1 MQENQTIPFKCPKC
15 QAPINV
21 NEALY
26 KQIESENQS
35 RFLAQQREFEKEVN
49 EKRAQYQSHFKALE
63 QKEEALKEREREQ
76 QAQFDD
82 AVKQASA
89 LALQDERAKIIE
101 EARKNAF
108 LEQQKGLELLQK
120 ELDEKSKQVQELHQ
134 KEAEIERL
142 KRENNEAES
151 RLKAENEKKLNE
163 KLDLEREKIEKA
175 LHEKNELK
183 FKQQEEQLEMLR
195 NELKNAQRKAELSSQ
210 QFQGEVQ
217 ELAIEE
223 FLKQKFPL
231 DSVEEIKKGQ
241 RGGDCIQVVHTR
253 EFQNCGKIYYESKR
267 TKEFQ
272 KAWVEKLKS
281 DMREIGADVGVIVSE
296 ALPKEMERMGLF
308 EGVWVCSFEEFKGLS
323 AVLREG
329 VIQVSLAKK
338 SQENK
343 GDKVNLL
350 YHYLT
355 SSEFSMQVN
364 AIIEGFEQLRADLES
379 EKRAMA
385 RIWKSREKQMEKVFE
400 GTINMYGSI
409 KGIAGNVIGQVK
421 ALELGY
427 DGEELE
433 EDNSRRKYER

>member
-1 MQENQTIPFKCPKC
+1 MQENQTRPFICPKC
-15 QAPINV
+15 QEPIDV

-26 KQIESENQS
+26 KQIERENQS
-35 RFLAQQREFEKEVN
+35 RFLAQQKAFEKEVN
-49 EKRAQYQSHFKALE
+49 EKRAQYQSYFKNLE
-63 QKEEALKEREREQ
+63 QKEEALKEREKEQ
-76 QAQFDD
+76 QAKFDE

-163 KLDLEREKIEKA
+163 KLETEREKIEKA

-210 QFQGEVQ
+210 QLQGEVQ

-231 DSVEEIKKGQ
+231 DCIEEIKKGQ

-329 VIQVSLAKK
+329 VIQMSLAKK

-364 AIIEGFEQLRADLES
+364 AIIEGFEQLRADLER
-379 EKRAMA
+379 EKRAMNK
-385 RIWKSREKQMEKVFE
+385 IWKSREKQIDKVFE

-409 KGIAGNVIGQVK
+409 KGIAGNAIGQVK

-427 DGEELE
+427 DGEDLE
-433 EDNSRRKYER
+433 D

>member
-1 MQENQTIPFKCPKC
+1 MQENQTIPFKCPNC

-21 NEALY
+21 NEVLY
-26 KQIESENQS
+26 KQIELENQS
-35 RFLAQQREFEKEVN
+35 RFLAQQKEFEKEVN
-49 EKRAQYQSHFKALE
+49 EKRAQYQSHFKMLE
-63 QKEEALKEREREQ
+63 QKEEALKEQEREQ
-76 QAQFDD
+76 KAKFDD

-163 KLDLEREKIEKA
+163 KLETEREKIEKA

-223 FLKQKFPL
+223 FLRQKFPL
-231 DSVEEIKKGQ
+231 DNIEEIKKGQ

-272 KAWVEKLKS
+272 KAWIEKLKS

-296 ALPKEMERMGLF
+296 ALPKEMDRMGLF

-329 VIQVSLAKK
+329 VIQVGLAKK

-343 GDKVNLL
+343 GDKMDLL

-355 SSEFSMQVN
+355 SSEFFMQVS
-364 AIIEGFEQLRADLES
+364 AIIEGFEQLRADLER
-379 EKRAMA
+379 EKRAMNK
-385 RIWKSREKQMEKVFE
+385 IWKSREKQIDKVFE

-409 KGIAGNVIGQVK
+409 KGIMGNVIGQVK

-427 DGEELE
+427 DGEDLE
-433 EDNSRRKYER
+433 

>member
-1 MQENQTIPFKCPKC
+1 MQENQITCPKC
-15 QAPINV
+15 QTLIDV
-21 NEALY
+21 REALY
-26 KQIESENQS
+26 KQIERENQNK
-35 RFLAQQREFEKEVN
+35 FLAQQKEFEKEVN
-49 EKRAQYQSHFKALE
+49 AKRKNLE
-63 QKEEALKEREREQ
+63 QKEEALKEREKEQ
-76 QAQFDD
+76 QAKFDE

-151 RLKAENEKKLNE
+151 RLKAENEKKMNE

-223 FLKQKFPL
+223 FLRQKFPL
-231 DSVEEIKKGQ
+231 DSIEEIKKGQ

-323 AVLREG
+323 TVLREG

-343 GDKVNLL
+343 GDKVDLL

-385 RIWKSREKQMEKVFE
+385 RIWKSREKQIDKVFE

-409 KGIAGNVIGQVK
+409 KGIAGNAIGQVK

-427 DGEELE
+427 DGEDLE
-433 EDNSRRKYER
+433 

>member
-15 QAPINV
+15 QAPIDV

-26 KQIESENQS
+26 KQIELENQS
-35 RFLAQQREFEKEVN
+35 RFLAQQKEFEKEVK
-49 EKRAQYQSHFKALE
+49 EKRAQYQSHFKMLE
-63 QKEEALKEREREQ
+63 QKEEALKEQEREQ
-76 QAQFDD
+76 KAKFDD

-120 ELDEKSKQVQELHQ
+120 ELDDKSKQVQELHQ

-163 KLDLEREKIEKA
+163 KLETERERIEKA

-223 FLKQKFPL
+223 FLRQKFPL
-231 DSVEEIKKGQ
+231 DCIEEIKKGQ

-355 SSEFSMQVN
+355 SSEFSMQVS
-364 AIIEGFEQLRADLES
+364 AIIEGFEQLKADLEK
-379 EKRAMA
+379 EKNAMA
-385 RIWKSREKQMEKVFE
+385 RIWKSREKQIEKVFE

-409 KGIAGNVIGQVK
+409 KGIMGNAIGQVK
-421 ALELGY
+421 ALELRY
-427 DGEELE
+427 DG
-433 EDNSRRKYER
+433 

>member
-1 MQENQTIPFKCPKC
+1 MQENQTRPFICPKC
-15 QAPINV
+15 QEPIDV

-26 KQIESENQS
+26 KQIERENQS
-35 RFLAQQREFEKEVN
+35 RFLAQQKAFEKEVN
-49 EKRAQYQSHFKALE
+49 EKRAQYQSYFKNLE
-63 QKEEALKEREREQ
+63 QKEEALKEREKEQ
-76 QAQFDD
+76 KAKFDE

-163 KLDLEREKIEKA
+163 KLETERERIEKA

-223 FLKQKFPL
+223 FLRQKFPL
-231 DSVEEIKKGQ
+231 DCIEEIKKGQ

-272 KAWVEKLKS
+272 KAWVEKLKN

-343 GDKVNLL
+343 GDKVDLL

-385 RIWKSREKQMEKVFE
+385 RIWKSREKQIDKVFE

-409 KGIAGNVIGQVK
+409 KGIAGNAIGQVK

-427 DGEELE
+427 DGEDLE
-433 EDNSRRKYER
+433 D

>member
-49 EKRAQYQSHFKALE
+49 EKRVQYQSHFKMLE
-63 QKEEALKEREREQ
+63 QKEETLKEREREQ

-223 FLKQKFPL
+223 FLRQKFPL
-231 DSVEEIKKGQ
+231 DSIEEIKKGQ

-329 VIQVSLAKK
+329 VIQVGLAKK

-385 RIWKSREKQMEKVFE
+385 RIWKSREKQIDKVFE

-409 KGIAGNVIGQVK
+409 KGIAGNAIGQVK
-421 ALELGY
+421 ALKLGY
-427 DGEELE
+427 DGEDLE
-433 EDNSRRKYER
+433 D

>member
-1 MQENQTIPFKCPKC
+1 MQENQITCPKC
-15 QAPINV
+15 QTLIDV
-21 NEALY
+21 REALY
-26 KQIESENQS
+26 KQIELENQNK
-35 RFLAQQREFEKEVN
+35 FLAQQKEFEKEVN
-49 EKRAQYQSHFKALE
+49 EKRVQYQSYFKNLE

-120 ELDEKSKQVQELHQ
+120 ELDEKSKQVQQLHQ

-343 GDKVNLL
+343 GDKVDLL
-350 YHYLT
+350 YRYLT

-385 RIWKSREKQMEKVFE
+385 RIWKSREKQIDKVFE

-409 KGIAGNVIGQVK
+409 KGIAGNAIGQVK
-421 ALELGY
+421 ALKLGY
-427 DGEELE
+427 DGEDLE
-433 EDNSRRKYER
+433 D

>member
-1 MQENQTIPFKCPKC
+1 MQENQTRPFICPKC
-15 QAPINV
+15 QEPIDV

-26 KQIESENQS
+26 KQIERENQS
-35 RFLAQQREFEKEVN
+35 RFLAQQKAFEKEVN
-49 EKRAQYQSHFKALE
+49 EKRAQYQSYFKNLE
-63 QKEEALKEREREQ
+63 QKEEALKEREKEQ
-76 QAQFDD
+76 QAKFDE

-134 KEAEIERL
+134 KEVEIERL

-163 KLDLEREKIEKA
+163 KLETERERIEKA

-223 FLKQKFPL
+223 FLRQKFPL
-231 DSVEEIKKGQ
+231 DCIEEIKKGQ

-355 SSEFSMQVN
+355 SSEFSMQVS
-364 AIIEGFEQLRADLES
+364 AIIEGFEQLRADLEK
-379 EKRAMA
+379 EKNAMA

-400 GTINMYGSI
+400 STINMYGSI
-409 KGIAGNVIGQVK
+409 KGIMGNAIGQVK

-427 DGEELE
+427 DGEDLE
-433 EDNSRRKYER
+433 

>member
-1 MQENQTIPFKCPKC
+1 MQENQTCPFICPKC
-15 QAPINV
+15 QEPIDV

-26 KQIESENQS
+26 KQIERENQS
-35 RFLAQQREFEKEVN
+35 RFLAQQKAFEKEVN
-49 EKRAQYQSHFKALE
+49 EKRAQYQSYFKNLE
-63 QKEEALKEREREQ
+63 QKEEALKEREKEQ
-76 QAQFDD
+76 KAKFDE

-89 LALQDERAKIIE
+89 LALQDEKAKIIE

-163 KLDLEREKIEKA
+163 KLDVERERIEKA

-210 QFQGEVQ
+210 QLQGEVQ

-223 FLKQKFPL
+223 FLRQKFPL
-231 DSVEEIKKGQ
+231 DCIEEIKKGQ

-329 VIQVSLAKK
+329 VIQVGLAKK

-409 KGIAGNVIGQVK
+409 KGIAGNAIGQVK

-427 DGEELE
+427 DGEDLE
-433 EDNSRRKYER
+433 D

>member
-1 MQENQTIPFKCPKC
+1 MQENQTRPFICPKC
-15 QAPINV
+15 QEPIDV

-26 KQIESENQS
+26 KQIERENQS
-35 RFLAQQREFEKEVN
+35 RFLAQQKEFEKEVN
-49 EKRAQYQSHFKALE
+49 EKRAQYQSHLKALE
-63 QKEEALKEREREQ
+63 QKEEALKEREKEQ
-76 QAQFDD
+76 KAKFDE

-89 LALQDERAKIIE
+89 LALQDEKAKIIE

-163 KLDLEREKIEKA
+163 KLETERERIEKA

-223 FLKQKFPL
+223 FLRQKFPL

-241 RGGDCIQVVHTR
+241 KGGDCIQVVHTR

-272 KAWVEKLKS
+272 KAWIEKLKS

-296 ALPKEMERMGLF
+296 VLPKEMERMGLF

-343 GDKVNLL
+343 GDKVNLI

-385 RIWKSREKQMEKVFE
+385 RIWKSREKQIDKVFE

-409 KGIAGNVIGQVK
+409 KGIAGNAIGQVK

-427 DGEELE
+427 DGEDLE
-433 EDNSRRKYER
+433 

>member
-21 NEALY
+21 SEALY
-26 KQIESENQS
+26 KQIELENQS
-35 RFLAQQREFEKEVN
+35 RFLAQQKAFEKEVN
-49 EKRAQYQSHFKALE
+49 EKRAQYHTHLKMLE
-63 QKEEALKEREREQ
+63 QKEEALKERAKEQ
-76 QAQFDD
+76 QAQFDE

-89 LALQDERAKIIE
+89 LALQDERAKIME

-223 FLKQKFPL
+223 FLRQKFPL

-253 EFQNCGKIYYESKR
+253 EFQNCGRIYYESKR

-281 DMREIGADVGVIVSE
+281 DMREIGADMGVIVSE

-427 DGEELE
+427 DGEDLE
-433 EDNSRRKYER
+433 D

>member
-1 MQENQTIPFKCPKC
+1 MQENQTRPFICPKC
-15 QAPINV
+15 QEPIDV

-26 KQIESENQS
+26 KQIEQENQNK
-35 RFLAQQREFEKEVN
+35 FLAQQKAFEKEVN
-49 EKRAQYQSHFKALE
+49 EKRAQYQSYFKNLE
-63 QKEEALKEREREQ
+63 QKEEALKERAKEQ

-82 AVKQASA
+82 AVKQAST

-210 QFQGEVQ
+210 QLQGEVQ

-223 FLKQKFPL
+223 FLRQKFPL

-323 AVLREG
+323 TVLREG

-343 GDKVNLL
+343 GDKVDLL

-385 RIWKSREKQMEKVFE
+385 RIWKSREKQIDKVFE

-409 KGIAGNVIGQVK
+409 KGIAGNAIGQVK

-427 DGEELE
+427 DGEDLE
-433 EDNSRRKYER
+433 D

>member
-21 NEALY
+21 SEALY
-26 KQIESENQS
+26 KQIELENQS
-35 RFLAQQREFEKEVN
+35 RFLAQQKEFEKEVN
-49 EKRAQYQSHFKALE
+49 EKRVQYQSHFKMLE
-63 QKEEALKEREREQ
+63 QKEDALKERAKEQ
-76 QAQFDD
+76 QAQFDE

-89 LALQDERAKIIE
+89 LALQDERAKIME

-223 FLKQKFPL
+223 FLRQKFPL

-343 GDKVNLL
+343 GDKVDLL

-385 RIWKSREKQMEKVFE
+385 RIWKSREKQIDKVFE
-400 GTINMYGSI
+400 NAINMYGSI
-409 KGIAGNVIGQVK
+409 KGIAGNTIGQVK

-427 DGEELE
+427 DEGDLE
-433 EDNSRRKYER
+433 

>member
-1 MQENQTIPFKCPKC
+1 MQQNQFKCPNC
-15 QAPINV
+15 QAPIDV

-35 RFLAQQREFEKEVN
+35 RFLAQKKEFDKEVDAKRKEYQRCFKELEQREK
-49 EKRAQYQSHFKALE
+49 
-63 QKEEALKEREREQ
+63 ALKEQEKEQ
-76 QAQFDD
+76 EAQFED

-89 LALQDERAKIIE
+89 QALQNERAKIINERAKIIE

-108 LEQQKGLELLQK
+108 LEQQKGLELLKK

-163 KLDLEREKIEKA
+163 KLDVERERIAKA

-223 FLKQKFPL
+223 FLRQKFPL
-231 DSVEEIKKGQ
+231 DSIEEIKKGQ
-241 RGGDCIQVVHTR
+241 KGGDCIQVVHTR

-272 KAWVEKLKS
+272 KAWIEKFKG

-329 VIQVSLAKK
+329 VIKVSLAKTN
-338 SQENK
+338 QENK
-343 GDKVNLL
+343 SDKMSLL
-350 YHYLT
+350 YEYLT
-355 SSEFSMQVN
+355 SRDFVLQVE
-364 AIIEGFEQLRADLES
+364 AIVEGFSKMRADLES
-379 EKRAMA
+379 EKRSMK
-385 RIWKSREKQMEKVFE
+385 RIWNAREKQIEIVLDSTTK
-400 GTINMYGSI
+400 MYGSI
-409 KGIAGNVIGQVK
+409 KGIAGNAIAQVK

-427 DGEELE
+427 DGEEDLE
-433 EDNSRRKYER
+433 

>member
-1 MQENQTIPFKCPKC
+1 MQENQTRPFICPKC
-15 QAPINV
+15 QEPIDV

-26 KQIESENQS
+26 KQIERENQS
-35 RFLAQQREFEKEVN
+35 RFLAQQKEFEKEVN
-49 EKRAQYQSHFKALE
+49 EKRAQYQSYFKNLE
-63 QKEEALKEREREQ
+63 QKEEALKEREKEQ
-76 QAQFDD
+76 QAKFDE

-89 LALQDERAKIIE
+89 LALQDEKAKIIE

-163 KLDLEREKIEKA
+163 KLETERERIEKA

-183 FKQQEEQLEMLR
+183 FKQQEEQLEVLR

-210 QFQGEVQ
+210 QLQGEVQ

-223 FLKQKFPL
+223 FLRQKFPL

-343 GDKVNLL
+343 GDKVDLL

-379 EKRAMA
+379 EKRAMN
-385 RIWKSREKQMEKVFE
+385 RIWKSREKQIDKVFE

-409 KGIAGNVIGQVK
+409 KGIAGNAIGQVK

-427 DGEELE
+427 DGEDLE
-433 EDNSRRKYER
+433 

>member
-1 MQENQTIPFKCPKC
+1 MQENQTIPFICPKC
-15 QAPINV
+15 QAPIDV

-26 KQIESENQS
+26 KQIEQENQNK
-35 RFLAQQREFEKEVN
+35 FLAQQKAFEKEVN
-49 EKRAQYQSHFKALE
+49 EKRAQYQSYFKNLE
-63 QKEEALKEREREQ
+63 QKEEALKEREKEQ
-76 QAQFDD
+76 KAKFDE

-89 LALQDERAKIIE
+89 LALQDERDKIIE

-163 KLDLEREKIEKA
+163 KLDLERERIEKA

-223 FLKQKFPL
+223 FLRQKFPL
-231 DSVEEIKKGQ
+231 DCIEEIKKGQ

-296 ALPKEMERMGLF
+296 VLPKEMERMGLF

-343 GDKVNLL
+343 GDKVDLL

-385 RIWKSREKQMEKVFE
+385 RIWKSREKQIDKVFE

-409 KGIAGNVIGQVK
+409 KGIAGNAIGQVK

-427 DGEELE
+427 DE
-433 EDNSRRKYER
+433 EDLED

>member
-1 MQENQTIPFKCPKC
+1 MQENQTHSFKCPNC
-15 QAPINV
+15 QAPIDV

-26 KQIESENQS
+26 KQIELENQS
-35 RFLAQQREFEKEVN
+35 RFLAQQKEFEKEVK
-49 EKRAQYQSHFKALE
+49 EKSKMLK
-63 QKEEALKEREREQ
+63 QKEEALKEQEREQ
-76 QAQFDD
+76 KTKFDD
-82 AVKQASA
+82 AVKQASV

-151 RLKAENEKKLNE
+151 RLKVENEKKLNE
-163 KLDLEREKIEKA
+163 KLETEREKIEKA

-231 DSVEEIKKGQ
+231 DCIEEIKKGQ

-281 DMREIGADVGVIVSE
+281 DMREIGTDVGVIVSE

-343 GDKVNLL
+343 GDKVDLL

-355 SSEFSMQVN
+355 SSEFSMQVS
-364 AIIEGFEQLRADLES
+364 AIIEGFEQLRAELEK
-379 EKRAMA
+379 EKNAMA

-409 KGIAGNVIGQVK
+409 KGIMGNAIGQVK
-421 ALELGY
+421 VLELGY
-427 DGEELE
+427 DGEDLE
-433 EDNSRRKYER
+433 D

>member
-21 NEALY
+21 SEVLY
-26 KQIESENQS
+26 KQIERENQNK
-35 RFLAQQREFEKEVN
+35 FLAQQKAFEKEVN
-49 EKRAQYQSHFKALE
+49 EKRAQYQSYFKNLE
-63 QKEEALKEREREQ
+63 QKEEALKERAKEQ
-76 QAQFDD
+76 QTKFDE

-120 ELDEKSKQVQELHQ
+120 ELDEKSKQVQELYQ

-223 FLKQKFPL
+223 FLRQKFPL
-231 DSVEEIKKGQ
+231 DSIEEIKKGQ

-272 KAWVEKLKS
+272 KAWVEKLKN

-343 GDKVNLL
+343 GDKVDLL

-364 AIIEGFEQLRADLES
+364 VIIEGFEQLRADLES

-385 RIWKSREKQMEKVFE
+385 RIWKSREKQIDKVFE

-409 KGIAGNVIGQVK
+409 KGIAGSAIGQVK

-427 DGEELE
+427 DGEDLE
-433 EDNSRRKYER
+433 D

>member
-1 MQENQTIPFKCPKC
+1 MQENQTIPFICPKC
-15 QAPINV
+15 QAPIDV

-26 KQIESENQS
+26 KQIEQENQNK
-35 RFLAQQREFEKEVN
+35 FLAQQKAFEKEVN
-49 EKRAQYQSHFKALE
+49 EKRAQYQSYFKNLE
-63 QKEEALKEREREQ
+63 QKEEALKEREKEQ
-76 QAQFDD
+76 KAKFDE

-89 LALQDERAKIIE
+89 LALQDERDKIIE

-163 KLDLEREKIEKA
+163 KLDLERERIEKA

-223 FLKQKFPL
+223 FLRQKFPL
-231 DSVEEIKKGQ
+231 DCIEEIKKGQ

-296 ALPKEMERMGLF
+296 VLPKEMERMGLF

-329 VIQVSLAKK
+329 VIQVGLAKK

-379 EKRAMA
+379 EKRAMT
-385 RIWKSREKQMEKVFE
+385 RIWKSREKQIDKVFE

-409 KGIAGNVIGQVK
+409 KGIAGNAIGQVK

-427 DGEELE
+427 DGEDLE
-433 EDNSRRKYER
+433 D

>member
-1 MQENQTIPFKCPKC
+1 MQENSIKCPKC
-15 QAPINV
+15 QTPINV
-21 NEALY
+21 SDALY
-26 KQIESENQS
+26 KQIELENHNK
-35 RFLAQQREFEKEVN
+35 FLAQQKEFEKEVN
-49 EKRAQYQSHFKALE
+49 EKRAQYQSYFKNLE
-63 QKEEALKEREREQ
+63 QKEEALKQQEKEQKER
-76 QAQFDD
+76 FDD

-142 KRENNEAES
+142 KRENNEVES
-151 RLKAENEKKLNE
+151 KLKAENEKKLNE
-163 KLDLEREKIEKA
+163 KLVLEREKIEKA

-183 FKQQEEQLEMLR
+183 FKQQEEQLEILR
-195 NELKNAQRKAELSSQ
+195 NELKNAQRKAELGSQ
-210 QFQGEVQ
+210 QLQGEVQ

-223 FLKQKFPL
+223 FLTQKFPL
-231 DSVEEIKKGQ
+231 DCIEEIKKGQ
-241 RGGDCIQVVHTR
+241 RGGDWIQVVHTR

-281 DMREIGADVGVIVSE
+281 DMREVGADVGVIVSE

-323 AVLREG
+323 AALREG
-329 VIQVSLAKK
+329 VIQVSLAKR

-343 GDKVNLL
+343 GDKMGLL

-364 AIIEGFEQLRADLES
+364 AIIEAFRQLKADLES

-385 RIWKSREKQMEKVFE
+385 RIWKSREKQIDKVFE

-409 KGIAGNVIGQVK
+409 KGIVGNAIGQVK

-427 DGEELE
+427 DEGDLE
-433 EDNSRRKYER
+433 D

>member
-1 MQENQTIPFKCPKC
+1 MQENQTRPFICPNC
-15 QAPINV
+15 QEPIDV

-26 KQIESENQS
+26 KQIERENQS
-35 RFLAQQREFEKEVN
+35 RFLAQQKEFEKEVN
-49 EKRAQYQSHFKALE
+49 EKRAQYQSYFKNLE
-63 QKEEALKEREREQ
+63 QKEEALKVREKEQ
-76 QAQFDD
+76 QAKFDD

-89 LALQDERAKIIE
+89 LALKDERAKIIE
-101 EARKNAF
+101 EARKNVF

-163 KLDLEREKIEKA
+163 KLDVERERIEKA

-223 FLKQKFPL
+223 FLRQKFPL
-231 DSVEEIKKGQ
+231 DSIEEIKKGQ

-329 VIQVSLAKK
+329 VIQVGLAKK

-343 GDKVNLL
+343 GDKMDLL

-409 KGIAGNVIGQVK
+409 KGIAGNAIGQVK

-427 DGEELE
+427 DE
-433 EDNSRRKYER
+433 EDLE

>member
-1 MQENQTIPFKCPKC
+1 MQENQTRPFICPKC
-15 QAPINV
+15 QEPIDV

-26 KQIESENQS
+26 KQIERENQS
-35 RFLAQQREFEKEVN
+35 RFLAQQKAFEKEVN
-49 EKRAQYQSHFKALE
+49 EKRAQYQSDFKNLE
-63 QKEEALKEREREQ
+63 QKEEALKGRAKEQ
-76 QAQFDD
+76 QAQFDE

-151 RLKAENEKKLNE
+151 RLKAENEKELNE

-223 FLKQKFPL
+223 FLRQKFPL

-296 ALPKEMERMGLF
+296 VLPKEMERMGLF

-343 GDKVNLL
+343 GDKVDLL

-379 EKRAMA
+379 EKRAMN
-385 RIWKSREKQMEKVFE
+385 RIWKSREKQIDKVFE

-409 KGIAGNVIGQVK
+409 KGIAGNAIGQVK

-427 DGEELE
+427 DE
-433 EDNSRRKYER
+433 EDLED

>member
-26 KQIESENQS
+26 KQIERENQS
-35 RFLAQQREFEKEVN
+35 RFLAQQKEFEKEVN
-49 EKRAQYQSHFKALE
+49 EKRAQYLSDFKNLE
-63 QKEEALKEREREQ
+63 QKEEALKERAKEQ
-76 QAQFDD
+76 QAKFDD

-223 FLKQKFPL
+223 FLRQKFPL
-231 DSVEEIKKGQ
+231 DSIEEIKKGQ

-296 ALPKEMERMGLF
+296 ALPKEMERMGLL

-329 VIQVSLAKK
+329 VIQMSLAKK

-385 RIWKSREKQMEKVFE
+385 RIWKSREKQIDKVFE

-427 DGEELE
+427 DGEDLE
-433 EDNSRRKYER
+433 D

>member
-1 MQENQTIPFKCPKC
+1 MQENQTHSFKCPNC
-15 QAPINV
+15 QAPIDV

-26 KQIESENQS
+26 KQIELENQS
-35 RFLAQQREFEKEVN
+35 RFLAQQKEFEKEVK
-49 EKRAQYQSHFKALE
+49 EKRAQYQSHFKMLE

-76 QAQFDD
+76 KAKFDD
-82 AVKQASA
+82 AVKQASM

-120 ELDEKSKQVQELHQ
+120 ELDEKSKQIQELHQ

-163 KLDLEREKIEKA
+163 KLDLERERIEKA

-223 FLKQKFPL
+223 FLRQKFPL
-231 DSVEEIKKGQ
+231 DCIEEIKKGQ

-272 KAWVEKLKS
+272 KAWIEKLKS

-323 AVLREG
+323 TVLREG

-355 SSEFSMQVN
+355 SSEFSMQVS
-364 AIIEGFEQLRADLES
+364 AIIEGFEQLRAELEK
-379 EKRAMA
+379 EKNAMA

-409 KGIAGNVIGQVK
+409 KGIMGNAIGQVK
-421 ALELGY
+421 ALGLGY
-427 DGEELE
+427 DGEDLE
-433 EDNSRRKYER
+433 

>member
-1 MQENQTIPFKCPKC
+1 MQENQITCPKC
-15 QAPINV
+15 QTLIDV
-21 NEALY
+21 REALY
-26 KQIESENQS
+26 KQIELENQS
-35 RFLAQQREFEKEVN
+35 RFLAQQKEFEKEVN
-49 EKRAQYQSHFKALE
+49 EKRVQYQSYFKNLE
-63 QKEEALKEREREQ
+63 QKEEALKVREKEQ
-76 QAQFDD
+76 QAKFDE
-82 AVKQASA
+82 AVKQASV

-142 KRENNEAES
+142 KRENNEAGS

-163 KLDLEREKIEKA
+163 KLEMERGRIEKA

-210 QFQGEVQ
+210 QLQGEVQ

-223 FLKQKFPL
+223 FLRQKFPL
-231 DSVEEIKKGQ
+231 DCIEEIKKGQ

-329 VIQVSLAKK
+329 VIQVGLAKK

-364 AIIEGFEQLRADLES
+364 AIIEGFEQLRVDLER
-379 EKRAMA
+379 EKRAMNK
-385 RIWKSREKQMEKVFE
+385 IWKSREKQMEKVFE
-400 GTINMYGSI
+400 STINMYGSI
-409 KGIAGNVIGQVK
+409 KGIVGNAIGPVK

-427 DGEELE
+427 DGEDLE
-433 EDNSRRKYER
+433 D

>member
-1 MQENQTIPFKCPKC
+1 MQENQITCPKC
-15 QAPINV
+15 QEPIDV

-26 KQIESENQS
+26 KQIEQENQNK
-35 RFLAQQREFEKEVN
+35 FLAQQKEFEKEVN
-49 EKRAQYQSHFKALE
+49 EKRAQYQSYFKNLE
-63 QKEEALKEREREQ
+63 QKEEALKEREKEQ
-76 QAQFDD
+76 QAKFDE

-163 KLDLEREKIEKA
+163 KLEMEREKIEKA

-210 QFQGEVQ
+210 QLQGEVQ

-223 FLKQKFPL
+223 FLRQKFPL
-231 DSVEEIKKGQ
+231 DCIEEIKKGQ

-329 VIQVSLAKK
+329 VIQVGLAKK

-385 RIWKSREKQMEKVFE
+385 RIWKSREKQIDKVFE

-409 KGIAGNVIGQVK
+409 KGIAGNAIGQVK

-427 DGEELE
+427 DGEDLE
-433 EDNSRRKYER
+433 

>member
-1 MQENQTIPFKCPKC
+1 MQENQTHSFKCPNC
-15 QAPINV
+15 QAPIDV

-26 KQIESENQS
+26 KQIESANQS
-35 RFLAQQREFEKEVN
+35 RFLAQQKEFEKEVK
-49 EKRAQYQSHFKALE
+49 EKRVQYQSHFKALE
-63 QKEEALKEREREQ
+63 QKEEALKEQEREQ
-76 QAQFDD
+76 KAKFDD

-120 ELDEKSKQVQELHQ
+120 ELDEKSKQIQELHQ

-163 KLDLEREKIEKA
+163 KLEMERERIEKA

-223 FLKQKFPL
+223 FLRQKFPL
-231 DSVEEIKKGQ
+231 DCIEEIKKGQ

-272 KAWVEKLKS
+272 KAWIEKLKS

-323 AVLREG
+323 AALREG

-355 SSEFSMQVN
+355 SSEFSMQVS
-364 AIIEGFEQLRADLES
+364 AIIEGFEQLRADLEK
-379 EKRAMA
+379 EKNAMA
-385 RIWKSREKQMEKVFE
+385 RIWKSREKQIEKVFE

-409 KGIAGNVIGQVK
+409 KGIMGNAIGQVK

-427 DGEELE
+427 EGEDLE
-433 EDNSRRKYER
+433 D

>member
-1 MQENQTIPFKCPKC
+1 MQENQITCPKC
-15 QAPINV
+15 QEPINV
-21 NEALY
+21 SEALY
-26 KQIESENQS
+26 KQIELENQS
-35 RFLAQQREFEKEVN
+35 RFLAQQKEFEKEVN
-49 EKRAQYQSHFKALE
+49 EKRAQYQSYFKNLE
-63 QKEEALKEREREQ
+63 QKEEALKEREKEQ
-76 QAQFDD
+76 QAKFDE

-89 LALQDERAKIIE
+89 LVLQDERAKIIE

-163 KLDLEREKIEKA
+163 KLETEREKIEKA

-210 QFQGEVQ
+210 QLQGEVQ

-223 FLKQKFPL
+223 FLRQKFPL
-231 DSVEEIKKGQ
+231 DCIEEIKKGQ

-329 VIQVSLAKK
+329 VIQVGLAKK

-343 GDKVNLL
+343 GDKMDLL

-364 AIIEGFEQLRADLES
+364 AIIEGFEQLRVDLER

-400 GTINMYGSI
+400 STINMYGSI
-409 KGIAGNVIGQVK
+409 KGIVGNAIGPVK

-427 DGEELE
+427 DE
-433 EDNSRRKYER
+433 EDLED

>member
-1 MQENQTIPFKCPKC
+1 
-15 QAPINV
+15 
-21 NEALY
+21 LY
-26 KQIESENQS
+26 KQIELENQNK
-35 RFLAQQREFEKEVN
+35 FLAQQKEFEKEVN
-49 EKRAQYQSHFKALE
+49 EKRAQYQSYFKNLE
-63 QKEEALKEREREQ
+63 QKEEALKERAKEQ

-82 AVKQASA
+82 AVKQASV

-223 FLKQKFPL
+223 FLRQKFPL

-272 KAWVEKLKS
+272 KAWVEKLKG

-323 AVLREG
+323 TVLREG

-343 GDKVNLL
+343 GDKMDLL

-400 GTINMYGSI
+400 STINMYGSI
-409 KGIAGNVIGQVK
+409 KSIVGNAIGQVK

-427 DGEELE
+427 DGEDLE
-433 EDNSRRKYER
+433 D

>member
-1 MQENQTIPFKCPKC
+1 MQENQITCPKC
-15 QAPINV
+15 QTLIDV
-21 NEALY
+21 REALY
-26 KQIESENQS
+26 KQIELENQNK
-35 RFLAQQREFEKEVN
+35 FLAQQKEFEKEVN
-49 EKRAQYQSHFKALE
+49 EKRAQYLSDFKNLE
-63 QKEEALKEREREQ
+63 QKEEALKERAKEQ
-76 QAQFDD
+76 QAKFDD
-82 AVKQASA
+82 AVKQAST

-223 FLKQKFPL
+223 FLRQKFPL
-231 DSVEEIKKGQ
+231 DSIEEIKKGQ

-296 ALPKEMERMGLF
+296 ALPKEMERMGLL

-329 VIQVSLAKK
+329 VIQMSLAKK

-385 RIWKSREKQMEKVFE
+385 RIWKSREKQIDKVFE

-409 KGIAGNVIGQVK
+409 KGIAGNAIGQVK
-421 ALELGY
+421 ALKLGY
-427 DGEELE
+427 DEGDLE
-433 EDNSRRKYER
+433 D

>member
-1 MQENQTIPFKCPKC
+1 MQENQTRPFICPNC
-15 QAPINV
+15 QEPIDV

-26 KQIESENQS
+26 KQIELENQS
-35 RFLAQQREFEKEVN
+35 RFLAQQKEFEKEVK
-49 EKRAQYQSHFKALE
+49 EKRAQYQSHFKMLE
-63 QKEEALKEREREQ
+63 QKEKALKEREREQ
-76 QAQFDD
+76 KAKFDD

-120 ELDEKSKQVQELHQ
+120 ELNEKSKQVQELHQ

-163 KLDLEREKIEKA
+163 KLETERERIEKA

-223 FLKQKFPL
+223 FLRQKFPL
-231 DSVEEIKKGQ
+231 DCVEEIKKGQ

-272 KAWVEKLKS
+272 KAWIEKLKS

-323 AVLREG
+323 TVLREG

-355 SSEFSMQVN
+355 SSEFSMQVS
-364 AIIEGFEQLRADLES
+364 AIIEGFEQLRAELEK
-379 EKRAMA
+379 EKNAMA

-409 KGIAGNVIGQVK
+409 KGIMGNTIGQVK

-427 DGEELE
+427 DGEDLE
-433 EDNSRRKYER
+433 D

>member
-1 MQENQTIPFKCPKC
+1 MQENQTRPFICPKC
-15 QAPINV
+15 QEPIDV

-26 KQIESENQS
+26 KQIEQENQNK
-35 RFLAQQREFEKEVN
+35 FLAQQKEFEKEVN
-49 EKRAQYQSHFKALE
+49 EKRAQYLSYFKNLE
-63 QKEEALKEREREQ
+63 QKEETLKEREKEQ
-76 QAQFDD
+76 QAKFDE

-223 FLKQKFPL
+223 FLRQKFPL
-231 DSVEEIKKGQ
+231 DCIEEIKKGQ

-364 AIIEGFEQLRADLES
+364 VIIEGFEQLRADLES

-385 RIWKSREKQMEKVFE
+385 RIWKSREKQIDKVFE

-409 KGIAGNVIGQVK
+409 KGIAGNAIGQVK

-427 DGEELE
+427 DGEDLE
-433 EDNSRRKYER
+433 D

>member
-21 NEALY
+21 SEALY
-26 KQIESENQS
+26 KQIERENQNK
-35 RFLAQQREFEKEVN
+35 FLAQQKAFEKEVN
-49 EKRAQYQSHFKALE
+49 EKRAQYQSYFKNLE
-63 QKEEALKEREREQ
+63 QKEEALKERAKEQ
-76 QAQFDD
+76 QAQFDE

-223 FLKQKFPL
+223 FLRQKFPL

-272 KAWVEKLKS
+272 KAWVEKLKN

-343 GDKVNLL
+343 GDKVDLL

-385 RIWKSREKQMEKVFE
+385 RIWKSREKQIDKVFE

-409 KGIAGNVIGQVK
+409 KGIAGSAIGQVK

-427 DGEELE
+427 DEGDLE
-433 EDNSRRKYER
+433 D

>member
-1 MQENQTIPFKCPKC
+1 MQENQTHSFKCPNC
-15 QAPINV
+15 QVVIDV

-26 KQIESENQS
+26 KQIELENQS
-35 RFLAQQREFEKEVN
+35 RFLAQQKKFEKEVK
-49 EKRAQYQSHFKALE
+49 EKRAQYQSHFKMLE
-63 QKEEALKEREREQ
+63 QKEEALKEQEREQ
-76 QAQFDD
+76 KAKFDD

-134 KEAEIERL
+134 KEAEIEKL

-163 KLDLEREKIEKA
+163 KLETERERIEKA

-223 FLKQKFPL
+223 FLRQKFPL
-231 DSVEEIKKGQ
+231 DCIEEIKKWQ
-241 RGGDCIQVVHTR
+241 RGGDCIQLVHTR

-272 KAWVEKLKS
+272 KAWIEKLKS

-355 SSEFSMQVN
+355 SSEFSMQVS
-364 AIIEGFEQLRADLES
+364 AIIEGFEQLRAELEK
-379 EKRAMA
+379 EKNAMA
-385 RIWKSREKQMEKVFE
+385 RIWKSREKQIEKVFE

-409 KGIAGNVIGQVK
+409 KGIMGNAIGQVK

-427 DGEELE
+427 DGEDLE
-433 EDNSRRKYER
+433 D

>member
-15 QAPINV
+15 QEPFNV
-21 NEALY
+21 SEALY
-26 KQIESENQS
+26 KQIEQENQS
-35 RFLAQQREFEKEVN
+35 RFLAQQKAFEKEVN
-49 EKRAQYQSHFKALE
+49 EKRAQYQSYFKNLE
-63 QKEEALKEREREQ
+63 QKEEALKEREKEQ
-76 QAQFDD
+76 QAQFDE

-223 FLKQKFPL
+223 FLRQKFPL

-343 GDKVNLL
+343 GDKVDLL

-385 RIWKSREKQMEKVFE
+385 RIWKSREKQIDKVFE
-400 GTINMYGSI
+400 NIINMYGSI
-409 KGIAGNVIGQVK
+409 KGIAGNTIGQVK

-427 DGEELE
+427 DEGDLE
-433 EDNSRRKYER
+433 

>member
-1 MQENQTIPFKCPKC
+1 MQENQTRPFICPKC
-15 QAPINV
+15 QEPIDV

-26 KQIESENQS
+26 KQIEQENQNK
-35 RFLAQQREFEKEVN
+35 FLAQQKEFEKEVN
-49 EKRAQYQSHFKALE
+49 EKRAQYLSDFKNLE
-63 QKEEALKEREREQ
+63 QKEEALKEREKEQ
-76 QAQFDD
+76 KAKFDE

-163 KLDLEREKIEKA
+163 KLETEREKIEKA

-210 QFQGEVQ
+210 QLQGEVQ

-223 FLKQKFPL
+223 FLRQKFPL
-231 DSVEEIKKGQ
+231 DSIEEIKKGQ

-329 VIQVSLAKK
+329 VIQVGLAKK

-343 GDKVNLL
+343 GDKMDLL

-379 EKRAMA
+379 EKRAMNK
-385 RIWKSREKQMEKVFE
+385 IWKSREKQMEKVFE

-409 KGIAGNVIGQVK
+409 KGIAGNAIGQVK

-427 DGEELE
+427 DGEDLE
-433 EDNSRRKYER
+433 

>member
-1 MQENQTIPFKCPKC
+1 MQENQTIPFKCPNC
-15 QAPINV
+15 QAPIDV

-26 KQIESENQS
+26 KQIELENQS
-35 RFLAQQREFEKEVN
+35 RFLAQQKEFEKEVK
-49 EKRAQYQSHFKALE
+49 EKRAQYQSHFKILE

-76 QAQFDD
+76 KAKFDD
-82 AVKQASA
+82 AVKQAST

-163 KLDLEREKIEKA
+163 KLETERERIEKA

-223 FLKQKFPL
+223 FLRQKFPL
-231 DSVEEIKKGQ
+231 DCIEEIKKGQ

-364 AIIEGFEQLRADLES
+364 AIIEGFEQLRADLEK
-379 EKRAMA
+379 EKNAMT
-385 RIWKSREKQMEKVFE
+385 RIWKSREKQIEKVFE

-409 KGIAGNVIGQVK
+409 KGIMGNAIGQVK
-421 ALELGY
+421 ALGLGY
-427 DGEELE
+427 DGEDLE
-433 EDNSRRKYER
+433 

>member
-1 MQENQTIPFKCPKC
+1 M
-15 QAPINV
+15 
-21 NEALY
+21 
-26 KQIESENQS
+26 
-35 RFLAQQREFEKEVN
+35 N
-49 EKRAQYQSHFKALE
+49 EKLE
-63 QKEEALKEREREQ
+63 TERER
-76 QAQFDD
+76 
-82 AVKQASA
+82 
-89 LALQDERAKIIE
+89 
-101 EARKNAF
+101 
-108 LEQQKGLELLQK
+108 
-120 ELDEKSKQVQELHQ
+120 
-134 KEAEIERL
+134 
-142 KRENNEAES
+142 
-151 RLKAENEKKLNE
+151 
-163 KLDLEREKIEKA
+163 IEKA

-210 QFQGEVQ
+210 QLQGEVQ

-223 FLKQKFPL
+223 FLRQKFPL

-343 GDKVNLL
+343 GDKVDLL

-385 RIWKSREKQMEKVFE
+385 RIWKSREKQIDKVFE

-409 KGIAGNVIGQVK
+409 KSIAGNAIGQVK

-427 DGEELE
+427 DE
-433 EDNSRRKYER
+433 EDLED

>member
-1 MQENQTIPFKCPKC
+1 MQENQTIPFKCPNC

-26 KQIESENQS
+26 KQIELENQS
-35 RFLAQQREFEKEVN
+35 RFLAQQKEFEKEVK
-49 EKRAQYQSHFKALE
+49 EKRAQYQSHFKMLE
-63 QKEEALKEREREQ
+63 QKEEALKEQEREQ
-76 QAQFDD
+76 KTKFDD

-163 KLDLEREKIEKA
+163 KLETERERMEKA

-223 FLKQKFPL
+223 FLRQKFPL
-231 DSVEEIKKGQ
+231 DCIEEIKKGQ

-323 AVLREG
+323 VVLREG

-355 SSEFSMQVN
+355 SSEFSMQVS
-364 AIIEGFEQLRADLES
+364 AIIEGFEQLRAELEN

-385 RIWKSREKQMEKVFE
+385 RIWKSREKQIEKVFE

-409 KGIAGNVIGQVK
+409 KGIMGNAIGQVK
-421 ALELGY
+421 ALGLGY
-427 DGEELE
+427 DGEDLE
-433 EDNSRRKYER
+433 

>member
-1 MQENQTIPFKCPKC
+1 MQENQITCPKC
-15 QAPINV
+15 QTLIDV
-21 NEALY
+21 REVLY
-26 KQIESENQS
+26 KQIELENQNK
-35 RFLAQQREFEKEVN
+35 FLAQQKEFEKEVN

-63 QKEEALKEREREQ
+63 KKEEALKEREREQ
-76 QAQFDD
+76 KAQFDE

-163 KLDLEREKIEKA
+163 KLETEREKIEKA

-223 FLKQKFPL
+223 FLRQKFPL
-231 DSVEEIKKGQ
+231 DSIEEIKKGQ

-253 EFQNCGKIYYESKR
+253 ESQNCGKIYYESKR

-272 KAWVEKLKS
+272 KAWIEKFKG

-329 VIQVSLAKK
+329 VIKVSLAKEN
-338 SQENK
+338 QENK
-343 GDKVNLL
+343 SDKMSLL
-350 YHYLT
+350 YAYLT
-355 SSEFSMQVN
+355 SRDFALQVEAIVEAFSKMR
-364 AIIEGFEQLRADLES
+364 EDLES
-379 EKRAMA
+379 EKRSMK
-385 RIWKSREKQMEKVFE
+385 RIWNAREKQIEIVIDSTTK
-400 GTINMYGSI
+400 MYGSI
-409 KGIAGNVIGQVK
+409 KGIGGNAIAQVK

-427 DGEELE
+427 DGEDLE
-433 EDNSRRKYER
+433 D